1 MAVFETAKIRRDEWT
16 TMNDRRK
23 NRRIPINYPVL
34 YLCINSSGNLDAQGV
49 GLALDISIDGM
60 MFESDEP
67 IDATT
72 ISIQASSSKGDT
84 IKVDGLLIYSMP
96 HSEGRYRSAIR
107 FQGPPDRISYFVAE
121 LSRNPL

>member
-1 MAVFETAKIRRDEWT
+1 MVFKSGKIRRDERT
-16 TMNDRRK
+16 TMDERRK
-23 NRRIPINYPVL
+23 NSRIPINYPV
-34 YLCINSSGNLDAQGV
+34 YYICINSNGNVDAQGV

-96 HSEGRYRSAIR
+96 HSEDRYRSAIR

-121 LSRNPL
+121 LSRNAL